1 MKDFAE
7 GCVLVT
13 YKAGKASFIT
23 AFTPDDL
30 DLQIFNQ
37 DFYSCA
43 FPQNISKGTQSSVF
57 AFTVGSMTAY
67 TWSFQYGS
75 NVDSIIILS
84 SLPYPHLFLN
94 LLSEVSQNCPA
105 NDTNFDEDTRFNLVV
120 SFINSWKLQAEGKV
134 LYSSI
139 EASGYFGLS
148 NFGYSSIDPYHYFG
162 KDTDYTK
169 IWKSLLL
176 NQGVAVIGDDE
187 SSICQGVFSLLGLFE
202 PFKFNGE
209 YLITNNPKDS
219 RLFDTSKKYSIVGI
233 LTNNFNASK
242 YKRKFGIC
250 LQIDTKTGQELD
262 TIIIHKK
269 QKLLYDL
276 METISNRNLETDPY
290 HELLSRR
297 LVTDDIDTVMCPQM
311 KKKTLT
317 FSELRI
323 FETTRLVSE
332 WMNGRTYRP
341 ELRESFLSNTPSEIV
356 EKIETKDLPLA
367 LSAVN
372 SIKAMFPNDS
382 HFQSVMKKHR
392 RLIEDRLGQIN
403 RRSSDSEL

>member
-1 MKDFAE
+1 
-7 GCVLVT
+7 
-13 YKAGKASFIT
+13 
-23 AFTPDDL
+23 
-30 DLQIFNQ
+30 
-37 DFYSCA
+37 
-43 FPQNISKGTQSSVF
+43 
-57 AFTVGSMTAY
+57 
-67 TWSFQYGS
+67 
-75 NVDSIIILS
+75 
-84 SLPYPHLFLN
+84 
-94 LLSEVSQNCPA
+94 
-105 NDTNFDEDTRFNLVV
+105 
-120 SFINSWKLQAEGKV
+120 
-134 LYSSI
+134 
-139 EASGYFGLS
+139 
-148 NFGYSSIDPYHYFG
+148 
-162 KDTDYTK
+162 
-169 IWKSLLL
+169 
-176 NQGVAVIGDDE
+176 
-187 SSICQGVFSLLGLFE
+187 
-202 PFKFNGE
+202 
-209 YLITNNPKDS
+209 
-219 RLFDTSKKYSIVGI
+219 
-233 LTNNFNASK
+233 
-242 YKRKFGIC
+242 
-250 LQIDTKTGQELD
+250 
-262 TIIIHKK
+262 
-269 QKLLYDL
+269 